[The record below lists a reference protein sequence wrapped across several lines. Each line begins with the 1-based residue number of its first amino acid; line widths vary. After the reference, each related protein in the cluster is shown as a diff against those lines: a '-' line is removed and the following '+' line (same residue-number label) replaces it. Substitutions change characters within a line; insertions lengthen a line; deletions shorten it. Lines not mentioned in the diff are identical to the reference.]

1 VPISHTFSAAG
12 FHRIEAQLEATDHF
26 PLDDRRTFAIDV
38 RDKSRV
44 LLVDGEPDV
53 DEGEAYYVQNAL
65 DPDGDARFGIEAQVV
80 SETALAEIDLEP
92 FDLVWLCNVQSP
104 PPTAAQRIEQFVAAG
119 GGLCFSVGALVDAAR
134 YNELFWRDG
143 AGVLPLPL
151 GEIGGDPDKP
161 EHALLVK
168 KDHPMCARLGDILEL
183 LTNRVL
189 LVKRWLT
196 IVDDGKHG
204 ASVVAR
210 IRDAEGPPLLVTRT
224 FGSGG
229 GEVSLFAITAD
240 RFWSTM
246 PSTDLLVPLVNELHR
261 FAARRR
267 DTSGNNLLP
276 AGSYRLQLDPGVYR
290 ADVTLRAI
298 GGDGDERT
306 FTAAEAPAQQGAQPG
321 AQPAQQQPLTLAV
334 AMSELRQLGA
344 YEVELARHD
353 NATEKR
359 LIARNPET
367 AESHLIG
374 FLDSSFTRLYPK
386 ELHDRV
392 AFVGDSGGLG
402 TGSGEGEIWKLL
414 AGALLLGLLLESLLA
429 WRFGRR

>member
-1 VPISHTFSAAG
+1 ISHTFGQAG
-12 FHRIEAQLEATDHF
+12 FHRVEARLEATDHF
-26 PLDDRRTFAIDV
+26 PLDDRRTFAIEV

-53 DEGEAYYVQNAL
+53 DEGEAYYLQNAL

-80 SETALAEIDLEP
+80 SETALGEADLDS
-92 FDLVWLCNVQSP
+92 FDLVWLCNVQAP
-104 PPTAAQRIEQFVAAG
+104 PVSAAQRLEQFVAAG
-119 GGLCFSVGALVDAAR
+119 GGLAISVGALVDATR

-161 EHALLVK
+161 EHAVLVK
-168 KDHPMCARLGDILEL
+168 KDHPICSRLGDILEL

-204 ASVVAR
+204 ASIVAR

-240 RFWSTM
+240 RFWSNM
-246 PSTDLLVPLVNELHR
+246 PSTDLLVPIVNELHR
-261 FAARRR
+261 YAARRR
-267 DTSGNNLLP
+267 DPSGSNLLP
-276 AGSYRLQLDPGVYR
+276 GGSYRLQLDPGVYR
-290 ADVTLRAI
+290 ADVAIRAI

-306 FTAAEAPAQQGAQPG
+306 FTAAEPQSPAGVN
-321 AQPAQQQPLTLAV
+321 QPAQQPLALAV
-334 AMSELRQLGA
+334 AMGDLRQLGA

-353 NATEKR
+353 NTPEKR
-359 LIARNPET
+359 LLARNAET
-367 AESHLIG
+367 TESRLVG
-374 FLDSSFTRLYPK
+374 FLDSAFARLYPK

-392 AFVGDSGGLG
+392 TFVGEGGG
-402 TGSGEGEIWKLL
+402 IGSGSGEGEIWKLL